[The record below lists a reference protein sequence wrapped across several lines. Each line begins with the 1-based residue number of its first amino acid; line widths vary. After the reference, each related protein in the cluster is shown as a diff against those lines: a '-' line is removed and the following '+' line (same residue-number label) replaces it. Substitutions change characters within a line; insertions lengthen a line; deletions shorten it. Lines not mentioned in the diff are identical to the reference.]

1 MSGKRK
7 SVLILTGGTLL
18 LLSLIFL
25 PGPNG
30 LVRVLLKLYRIKKH
44 QAAILQ
50 LKNEADTLE
59 QKIKLWQD
67 PRYATHF
74 FQFRHNATLRHDKII
89 AKSRETKPG
98 VFRYKGAL

>member
-7 SVLILTGGTLL
+7 SVLILTGGALL

-30 LVRVLLKLYRIKKH
+30 LVRVLLKLYRIKQH

-67 PRYATHF
+67 PRYATKMAH
-74 FQFRHNATLRHDKII
+74 T
-89 AKSRETKPG
+89 
-98 VFRYKGAL
+98 VFSSDTTPHSDTIK